1 MSATTVINQKALDDI
16 RSLQSR
22 GSGDLL
28 TKIINIYLEKSTSLR
43 EEIVQGASLQDNELL
58 HTSAHSLKSSSASV
72 GAMRI
77 FDICSDLEAKGKAG
91 DFSHV
96 NELVETLNE
105 ELATATA
112 ELRSYLVEG

>member
-1 MSATTVINQKALDDI
+1 MSDTTVINQKALDDI

-28 TKIINIYLEKSTSLR
+28 TKIITIYLEKSRSLA
-43 EEIVQGASLQDNELL
+43 EEINQGASSKDNELL
-58 HTSAHSLKSSSASV
+58 YMSAHSLKSSSASV

-77 FDICSDLEAKGKAG
+77 FDVCSDLEAKGKAG
-91 DFSHV
+91 DFNHV
-96 NELVETLNE
+96 NELVEKLNE

-112 ELRSYLVEG
+112 ELRSHLDNS